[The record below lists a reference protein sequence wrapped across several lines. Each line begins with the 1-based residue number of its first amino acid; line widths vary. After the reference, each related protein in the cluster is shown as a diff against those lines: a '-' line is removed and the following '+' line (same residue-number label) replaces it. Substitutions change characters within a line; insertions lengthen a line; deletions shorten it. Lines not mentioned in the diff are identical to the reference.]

1 MFRQRINRARA
12 SDIYLVQER
21 SDLVI
26 CTVHDG
32 STQELLVE
40 SSQVEDDLVSL
51 EWTIMF

>member
-1 MFRQRINRARA
+1 MTLRQRINRARA

-40 SSQVEDDLVSL
+40 SSRVESK
-51 EWTIMF
+51 TIWSV